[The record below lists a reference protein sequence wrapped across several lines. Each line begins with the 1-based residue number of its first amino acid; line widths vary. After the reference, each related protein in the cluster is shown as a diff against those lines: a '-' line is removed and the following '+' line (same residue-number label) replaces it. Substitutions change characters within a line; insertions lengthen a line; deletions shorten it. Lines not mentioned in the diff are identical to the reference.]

1 VLQKAIA
8 AGEDLPDTLPPARQV
23 HGNAVM
29 SVQCLDSRWLHASGS
44 DLSLPGVTEKLMQ
57 IYKVISRG
65 MFAGVLA
72 TCILSLLMLIQ
83 WLPPRF
89 ETVTLLIGMARV
101 ILEGSGL
108 PAPFAG
114 WLWFFIIG
122 GLWWGSW
129 FAIVEQI
136 IPGRAYWIK
145 GAVFGV
151 VTGLLVIWTVMPL
164 AAGGALGMKLSLWQ
178 PVVTVSEHLVYGL
191 VLGVVY
197 GWLSTR

>member
-1 VLQKAIA
+1 
-8 AGEDLPDTLPPARQV
+8 
-23 HGNAVM
+23 M
-29 SVQCLDSRWLHASGS
+29 SVQCLDSRWQHASGN
-44 DLSLPGVTEKLMQ
+44 DLSLPGVMEKLMQ

-65 MFAGVLA
+65 MVAGVLA
-72 TCILSLLMLIQ
+72 TCVLSLLMQVQ

-89 ETVTLLIGMARV
+89 ETVTLLIGMARAV
-101 ILEGSGL
+101 LEGSGL

-114 WLWFFIIG
+114 WLWFFVIG

-136 IPGRAYWIK
+136 IPGRAFWMK

-191 VLGVVY
+191 VLGVIY
-197 GWLSTR
+197 GWLNKR